1 MLPLLPFLC
10 KFKIPGK
17 EEKNHKLFWHLNFG
31 EKELKL
37 LIWIMSQFNL
47 EQQLQQALRLDSN
60 ITFNSSMNRSR
71 ATAKT
76 PAGGNSKRQAQSTG
90 RTGANSSLLNNS
102 LNRSRVLGVQQPAQ
116 AQTNGINR
124 SISTGRLGV
133 SPGRNGNR
141 NRSSSAGRGSIGGD
155 RFIPNRSTTDLEQ
168 AHHSLVNTNDNLLSS
183 DSSENLTEHQRLQLA
198 QQTAEILNV
207 SSKKFLKDF

>member
-1 MLPLLPFLC
+1 M
-10 KFKIPGK
+10 
-17 EEKNHKLFWHLNFG
+17 
-31 EKELKL
+31 
-37 LIWIMSQFNL
+37 
-47 EQQLQQALRLDSN
+47 QQALRLDSN

-76 PAGGNSKRQAQSTG
+76 PANQKRPQSAG
-90 RTGANSSLLNNS
+90 RALNSSLLSNS
-102 LNRSRVLGVQQPAQ
+102 LNRSRVLGVQPTVAPS
-116 AQTNGINR
+116 GINR
-124 SISTGRLGV
+124 STSTSRLGV

-168 AHHSLVNTNDNLLSS
+168 AHHSLANTNDNILSS
-183 DSSENLTEHQRLQLA
+183 DSSENLTDHQRLQLA

-207 SSKKFLKDF
+207 IHEP

>member
-1 MLPLLPFLC
+1 
-10 KFKIPGK
+10 
-17 EEKNHKLFWHLNFG
+17 
-31 EKELKL
+31 
-37 LIWIMSQFNL
+37 MSHFNL
-47 EQQLQQALRLDSN
+47 EQQMQQALRLDSN

-76 PAGGNSKRQAQSTG
+76 PANQKRPQSAG
-90 RTGANSSLLNNS
+90 RAANSSLLSNS
-102 LNRSRVLGVQQPAQ
+102 LNRSRVLGVQPSVVPA
-116 AQTNGINR
+116 GINR
-124 SISTGRLGV
+124 STSTSRLGV

-168 AHHSLVNTNDNLLSS
+168 AHHSLAGNTNDNILSS
-183 DSSENLTEHQRLQLA
+183 DSSENLTDHQRLQLA

-207 SSKKFLKDF
+207 TSVLVTSFSFYK